1 LADDMDV
8 VSEARPEAD
17 LAPGAVAQA
26 DGPLLTRGE
35 PLFHATEAQARSL
48 FAAGNHKKALAKVE
62 AALKLKFNS
71 PFTKARL
78 LRLKADILIGLGRE
92 TDAQKARA
100 EAARM
105 DPTR

>member
-1 LADDMDV
+1 MDMM
-8 VSEARPEAD
+8 SEALPEAD
-17 LAPGAVAQA
+17 AVSDSVTQA
-26 DGPLLTRGE
+26 TASPPSRGE
-35 PLFHATEAQARSL
+35 PLFHETEVQARSL
-48 FAAGNHKKALAKVE
+48 FAAGNHEKALAKVE
-62 AALKLKFNS
+62 AALKLKSNS

-92 TDAQKARA
+92 TDAQQART

>member
-1 LADDMDV
+1 MGL
-8 VSEARPEAD
+8 VSEAPPEAD
-17 LAPGAVAQA
+17 TVTDALGQA
-26 DGPLLTRGE
+26 AASPPTRGE
-35 PLFHATEAQARSL
+35 PLFHETEAQARSL
-48 FAAGNHKKALAKVE
+48 FAAGDHEKALVKVE
-62 AALKLKFNS
+62 AALKLKSNS

-78 LRLKADILIGLGRE
+78 LRLKADILVGLGRE

>member
-1 LADDMDV
+1 MV
-8 VSEARPEAD
+8 VVPEAPPEAD
-17 LAPGAVAQA
+17 LAPGAVTQA
-26 DGPLLTRGE
+26 PGPLLSRGE
-35 PLFHATEAQARSL
+35 PLFHETEAQARSL
-48 FAAGNHKKALAKVE
+48 FAAGKHEKALAKVE

-78 LRLKADILIGLGRE
+78 LRLKADILVGLGRE
-92 TDAQKARA
+92 TDAQQARA